1 MAGKSLLL
9 ETLALLVFALV
20 ITGLLHAIAW
30 MFSHFNVHIDNLF
43 LAAGA
48 ICAFAS
54 PRSSL
59 PKLGGLL

>member
-1 MAGKSLLL
+1 MAGKSLLV
-9 ETLALLVFALV
+9 ETLSLLVFGLI
-20 ITGLLHAIAW
+20 ITGLLHAVAW
-30 MFSHFNVHIDNLF
+30 VFNHFNTHIDNLF

-59 PKLGGLL
+59 PKLGGLR

>member
-1 MAGKSLLL
+1 MAGKSLLV
-9 ETLALLVFALV
+9 ETVVLLAFAL
-20 ITGLLHAIAW
+20 IIAGLLHAVAW
-30 MFSHFNVHIDNLF
+30 VFNHLNTHIDNLF

-59 PKLGGLL
+59 PKLGRLL

>member
-1 MAGKSLLL
+1 MAGKSLVV
-9 ETLALLVFALV
+9 ETVALLVFALV
-20 ITGLLHAIAW
+20 IAGLLHGVAW
-30 MFSHFNVHIDNLF
+30 VFNRLNVHIDSLF

>member
-1 MAGKSLLL
+1 MAGKSLVV
-9 ETLALLVFALV
+9 ETVALLAFALV
-20 ITGLLHAIAW
+20 ITGLLHAVVW
-30 MFSHFNVHIDNLF
+30 VFNHLNVHIDNLF

>member
-1 MAGKSLLL
+1 MAGKSLLV

-20 ITGLLHAIAW
+20 ITGLLHGIAW
-30 MFSHFNVHIDNLF
+30 VFSHFNVHIDNLF

-48 ICAFAS
+48 VCAFAS

>member
-1 MAGKSLLL
+1 
-9 ETLALLVFALV
+9 VFN
-20 ITGLLHAIAW
+20 
-30 MFSHFNVHIDNLF
+30 HFNTHIDNLF

>member
-1 MAGKSLLL
+1 MAGKSFLV
-9 ETLALLVFALV
+9 ETLALFVFALI
-20 ITGLLHAIAW
+20 ITGLLHAVAW
-30 MFSHFNVHIDNLF
+30 LFSRFNVHIDNLF

-59 PKLGGLL
+59 PKLGRLL

>member
-1 MAGKSLLL
+1 MAGKSFLV
-9 ETLALLVFALV
+9 ETLALLVFTLV
-20 ITGLLHAIAW
+20 ITGLLHAVAW
-30 MFSHFNVHIDNLF
+30 LFSHFNVHIDNLF

-59 PKLGGLL
+59 PKLGRLL

>member
-1 MAGKSLLL
+1 MAAKSFLL
-9 ETLALLVFALV
+9 ETVALLAFALV
-20 ITGLLHAIAW
+20 IAGLVHAVAW
-30 MFSHFNVHIDNLF
+30 VFNHLNVHIDNLF

>member
-1 MAGKSLLL
+1 MAGKSFLV

-20 ITGLLHAIAW
+20 ITGLLHLVAW
-30 MFSHFNVHIDNLF
+30 AFSHFNVHVDNLF

-59 PKLGGLL
+59 PKLGGLR